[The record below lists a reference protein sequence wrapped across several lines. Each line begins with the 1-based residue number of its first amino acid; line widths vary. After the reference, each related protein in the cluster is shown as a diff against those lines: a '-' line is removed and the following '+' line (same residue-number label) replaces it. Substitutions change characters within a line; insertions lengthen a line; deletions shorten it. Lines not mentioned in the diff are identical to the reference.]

1 MAPKRPASPSATR
14 RSKRQAGT
22 DASPVD
28 TALGPDAIAAQR
40 VGHRL
45 KFTVPKSTSP
55 PASTDQ
61 ASTGKNDGVRES
73 SNEESDD
80 VMEADNE
87 VEGVEGVE
95 SFNEESDE
103 ESSDDEDGDVQE
115 PSEDEDP
122 PLAAPVVVAGAAGAA
137 AAAAAPSE
145 AEDPPL
151 AAPVPPPAAP
161 LVANVVLTRRA
172 APPLA
177 APVDLAAAAAPPAAA
192 AAAHAD
198 DAAPVDLA
206 AAAAPPA
213 PRPPLIPPGAVN
225 AGDARCGPFGTTLE
239 QLYEWCC
246 DNIGTD
252 RFQRTN
258 GRISKTHTI
267 ASLAEEYVA
276 VVGNRDHRFFS
287 FFCKVWPNYFEE
299 DGSRTDGQNVH
310 FRTFEEE
317 NNLVPTVQ
325 KFYQEVLSNRA
336 NLLPSTKKN
345 ALRRNFGV
353 YYVIRV
359 LSWQG
364 GRYKPPMSAARNRAG
379 ADKTPWPAV
388 FQQLAEFL
396 LEDTIGYFPKEA
408 QDVYERGS
416 GQAFVRMWQTG
427 LDADQKAKLRPY
439 FEAMGITWLDN
450 TR

>member
-40 VGHRL
+40 VGNRRIIITRQ
-45 KFTVPKSTSP
+45 KSPSPSAATV
-55 PASTDQ
+55 Q

-80 VMEADNE
+80 DMEADDE
-87 VEGVEGVE
+87 VEGVEGVDANE

-103 ESSDDEDGDVQE
+103 ESSDDEDGDVPE
-115 PSEDEDP
+115 PNDDEVL
-122 PLAAPVVVAGAAGAA
+122 PLPAPVVVAGAAATAA
-137 AAAAAPSE
+137 AAAAA
-145 AEDPPL
+145 ATAAAAADPPL
-151 AAPVPPPAAP
+151 APPVPPPPAP
-161 LVANVVLTRRA
+161 LVANVVLTAGA

-258 GRISKTHTI
+258 GRISI
-267 ASLAEEYVA
+267 ISIVLFIDA
-276 VVGNRDHRFFS
+276 FF
-287 FFCKVWPNYFEE
+287 E
-299 DGSRTDGQNVH
+299 
-310 FRTFEEE
+310 
-317 NNLVPTVQ
+317 
-325 KFYQEVLSNRA
+325 
-336 NLLPSTKKN
+336 
-345 ALRRNFGV
+345 
-353 YYVIRV
+353 
-359 LSWQG
+359 
-364 GRYKPPMSAARNRAG
+364 
-379 ADKTPWPAV
+379 
-388 FQQLAEFL
+388 
-396 LEDTIGYFPKEA
+396 
-408 QDVYERGS
+408 
-416 GQAFVRMWQTG
+416 
-427 LDADQKAKLRPY
+427 
-439 FEAMGITWLDN
+439 
-450 TR
+450 